1 MFKIER
7 MQKIREYMYQH
18 KQADVNTLSALLNVS
33 GATIRK
39 DFEDLEKEG
48 FITRFHGGASL
59 SSASYQHEKLYYSF
73 HNSDIQYDQDKEE
86 LGAVASFL
94 IQEREWIFLGPGT
107 TAFYIAKALA
117 KRSNIYVMTNNLL
130 AANILALNPTIQ
142 TIVIGGKVHS
152 DAVYTIPENIEKELD
167 NIYLSKAFFS
177 IDGAD
182 LQAGY
187 TLSDI
192 SVLDIINTVSSKCCE
207 TFLAVDSSKYGKRTF
222 MKLADMSFSHSV
234 ITNDR
239 TLPKYKQFYSANSIP
254 VYTISSL
261 NINFEQDHVQKA
273 TGL

>member
-1 MFKIER
+1 
-7 MQKIREYMYQH
+7 MYQH

-39 DFEDLEKEG
+39 DFEDLEKRFYNTFPWRSFPLALQVINTKSFIIH
-48 FITRFHGGASL
+48 FITAIFNTIRIKKIRELSL
-59 SSASYQHEKLYYSF
+59 LSLFRSVNGF
-73 HNSDIQYDQDKEE
+73 
-86 LGAVASFL
+86 
-94 IQEREWIFLGPGT
+94 FLGPGT

-207 TFLAVDSSKYGKRTF
+207 TFLAV
-222 MKLADMSFSHSV
+222 
-234 ITNDR
+234 
-239 TLPKYKQFYSANSIP
+239 TL
-254 VYTISSL
+254 L
-261 NINFEQDHVQKA
+261 NMENA
-273 TGL
+273 LL